1 MDSNKQT
8 EQVHSFQLVKFLSWT
23 LLAVIVASSLGL
35 SVFLANHADDT
46 LLEKQKEFALLQAEN
61 LNHQIYRRFILP
73 TIIGYGKVA
82 LKNEE
87 QMTRLDQVVRTTIHS
102 FKINEVRIIDPSFIV
117 SYSTDKSIIGK
128 KGLAGQFVKK
138 ALDKGVA
145 SYEFVSNISTFAAIF
160 TFDMKPGS
168 MLLKMTYPLRSERS
182 LNIDENFIMGA
193 LEITQDIT
201 EDYQSVINFERLIL
215 FTSSFSALILFATIM
230 MIIKRA
236 DMINAQRIE
245 DREQFERELNQSEK
259 LASIGRMVSGVAHE
273 IRNPLGIISSSSEL
287 LLKRIK
293 EKDPVNTRILEA
305 IHQETKRLSRTV
317 SDFLDYAR
325 PRKVNKTKTD
335 PAEILDKIV
344 FFMEARCEQNN
355 IIINRNYV
363 PGNYICGDSDLL
375 YRAFYNLTGNS
386 IQAIESDSV
395 IDLFINDN
403 GESIEVVFSD
413 NGPGFSQE
421 IIDKVCDPFFTTK
434 DNGTGLGLA
443 IVGNIVESHE
453 GSMEID
459 NNPEGGAMIT
469 LIFPKKETC

>member
-8 EQVHSFQLVKFLSWT
+8 EQAHSFQLVKFLSWT
-23 LLAVIVASSLGL
+23 LLTVIVASSLGL

-73 TIIGYGKVA
+73 TVIGYGKVA
-82 LKNEE
+82 LKNDE
-87 QMTRLDQVVRTTIHS
+87 QMKRLDQVVRTTIHS
-102 FKINEVRIIDPSFIV
+102 FNINEVRIIDPQYVV
-117 SYSTDKSIIGK
+117 SYSTDKSIIGR

-138 ALDKGVA
+138 ALEKGIS
-145 SYEFVSNISTFAAIF
+145 SYEFISNLSTLSAIF
-160 TFDMKPGS
+160 TYDMKPGS

-215 FTSSFSALILFATIM
+215 FTSSFSAIILFATIM

-245 DREQFERELNQSEK
+245 DRERFERELNQSEK

-287 LLKRIK
+287 LLKRLK
-293 EKDPVNTRILEA
+293 DKDPVNSRILEA
-305 IHQETKRLSRTV
+305 IYQETKRLGRTV

-325 PRKVNKTKTD
+325 PRKVDKNKID
-335 PAEILDKIV
+335 PSKILDKIV
-344 FFMEARCEQNN
+344 FFMESSCKQSN
-355 IIINRNYV
+355 ITITRSYI
-363 PGNYICGDSDLL
+363 PGNFICGDKDLL
-375 YRAFYNLTGNS
+375 YRAFYNLTGNA
-386 IQAIESDSV
+386 IQAIGSDGE
-395 IDLFINDN
+395 IDICIRDAENN
-403 GESIEVVFSD
+403 IEVIFTDS
-413 NGPGFSQE
+413 GPGFSE
-421 IIDKVCDPFFTTK
+421 EVISKACDPFFTTK

-443 IVGNIVESHE
+443 IVGNIVESHQ
-453 GSMEID
+453 GMLKID
-459 NNPEGGAMIT
+459 NSPDGGAMIKIT
-469 LIFPKKETC
+469 FPKKETC